1 MNNYIGIDLGGTSIK
16 GGLVAN
22 GKVVQTELIRVRQAG
37 SQEEV
42 FFDITTLI
50 TNLWHPKVKGIGFAV
65 PALIHF
71 DTGTMYGVTNIPQ
84 LNHFPIQKK
93 LEEKF
98 QVPVRL
104 QNDANCFAL
113 GEKYFGSAQG
123 YKNVIGLITGTGAG
137 AGVIVNNQIYNGTN
151 CGAGEFGMIPYK
163 DKTFEIYCSGQF
175 FTSVY
180 NQSGEEL
187 ANQARRGQTSAIE
200 AFEEYGKNLGHLI
213 NLIGYAYDP
222 EIIVLGG
229 SVSTSF
235 SLYEKSMRF
244 IMQTYCFDCET
255 PVIIT
260 PSTTQDIAIFGA
272 VSLFS

>member
-1 MNNYIGIDLGGTSIK
+1 MTYIGIDLGGTSVK
-16 GGLVAN
+16 GGVAAD
-22 GKVVQTELIRVRQAG
+22 GKMVKTELLRVRQTG

-42 FFDITTLI
+42 FLDITTLVA
-50 TNLWHPKVKGIGFAV
+50 NLWQPEVRGIGFAV

-71 DTGTMYGVTNIPQ
+71 EAGTMYGVTNIPQ

-98 QVPVRL
+98 QVPVHL

-123 YKNVIGLITGTGAG
+123 YKNVVGLITGTGAG

-175 FTSVY
+175 FTSAY
-180 NQSGEEL
+180 NQTGEEL
-187 ANQARRGQTSAIE
+187 ATQARAGHASAME
-200 AFEEYGKNLGHLI
+200 AFNEYGKNLGHLI

-229 SVSTSF
+229 SVSESF
-235 SLYEKSMRF
+235 TLYEKSMRSV
-244 IMQTYCFDCET
+244 MQTYCFDCET
-255 PVIIT
+255 PVKVI
-260 PSTTQDIAIFGA
+260 PSTTKDIAIYGA

>member
-1 MNNYIGIDLGGTSIK
+1 MSYIGIDLGGTSVK
-16 GGLVAN
+16 GGVVSA
-22 GKVVQTELIRVRQAG
+22 GKVAQKELMPVRQG
-37 SQEEV
+37 GRQEEI
-42 FFDITTLI
+42 FSDIVALI
-50 TNLWHPKVKGIGFAV
+50 AGLWSPEVKGIGFAV

-71 DTGTMYGVTNIPQ
+71 DAGAMYGVTNIPQ

-123 YKNVIGLITGTGAG
+123 YKNVVGLTTGTGAG
-137 AGVIVNNQIYNGTN
+137 AGVIVNNQIYNGAN

-180 NQSGEEL
+180 NRSGEEL
-187 ANQARRGQTSAIE
+187 AVQARRGQALAIE
-200 AFEEYGKNLGHLI
+200 AFEAYGQHLGHLI

-229 SVSTSF
+229 SVSSSF
-235 SLYEKSMRF
+235 PLYERGMRSV
-244 IMQTYCFDCET
+244 MQNYCFDCET
-255 PVIIT
+255 PVKVC
-260 PSTTQDIAIFGA
+260 PSVTQDISIFGA
-272 VSLFS
+272 VSLFSE